1 MKKIHFLNL
10 MLFKAVEMKY
20 SVIPFIYNVYSESAT
35 IQGHLGSYAYLY
47 SVLQPAAHLSSLIT

>member
-1 MKKIHFLNL
+1 